1 MTNTYIVFN
10 ATLELL
16 KIGSDQSIMSG
27 ITHSVLEGYN
37 YSPPEA
43 PFPGW
48 VQYGSYFNENSN
60 LWPYFKYLIDYK
72 ARISSVLMNA
82 DTYTDIAILPATYD
96 LWGDMGVQTD
106 PFPEKLN
113 IPYTS
118 IIWESVNKTGGAAD
132 YTSEMII
139 QDSIVKN
146 GKLCYGPK
154 KYGTLFLI
162 EVTSMNPETL
172 SKLHDFVSSG
182 GRIFCIEKYPEKS
195 LGLTNYKEK
204 DRQVV
209 QWIEKLK
216 AFPDRFIL
224 IKKPADNRFL
234 EWYKEVM
241 VKYNIPHYLKIENPD
256 RFVMQ
261 NRYQSDDKSELFFF
275 GNAHK
280 FNSHKTK
287 VTFSKEITIGR
298 YPWIWDAESGERF
311 RIDLLNNQFELEL
324 GPAESRLIVFNQEK
338 NGQKWAPVPPTG
350 NDTKILDGT
359 WEVEFRHSREN
370 WIKTLKMEPLRDI
383 KETEFVNFTG
393 TAVYRKKMNFTDPK
407 TTFLNLGQVYGVSEV
422 FMNGKSCGVKWYGR
436 RIHNITPFLQKGSN
450 DLEIRVTTTL
460 GNYMKTLKD
469 NPTAQKFTVLKTK
482 DQPIQS
488 MGLVGPVTFYS

>member
-1 MTNTYIVFN
+1 
-10 ATLELL
+10 
-16 KIGSDQSIMSG
+16 
-27 ITHSVLEGYN
+27 
-37 YSPPEA
+37 
-43 PFPGW
+43 
-48 VQYGSYFNENSN
+48 
-60 LWPYFKYLIDYK
+60 
-72 ARISSVLMNA
+72 
-82 DTYTDIAILPATYD
+82 
-96 LWGDMGVQTD
+96 
-106 PFPEKLN
+106 
-113 IPYTS
+113 
-118 IIWESVNKTGGAAD
+118 
-132 YTSEMII
+132 
-139 QDSIVKN
+139 
-146 GKLCYGPK
+146 
-154 KYGTLFLI
+154 
-162 EVTSMNPETL
+162 
-172 SKLHDFVSSG
+172 
-182 GRIFCIEKYPEKS
+182 
-195 LGLTNYKEK
+195 
-204 DRQVV
+204 VV